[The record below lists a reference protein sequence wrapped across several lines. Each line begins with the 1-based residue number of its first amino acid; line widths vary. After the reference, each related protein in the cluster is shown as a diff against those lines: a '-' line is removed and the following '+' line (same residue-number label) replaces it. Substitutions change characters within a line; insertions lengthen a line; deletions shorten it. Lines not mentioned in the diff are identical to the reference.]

1 MTVYAYSR
9 VSTDDQTTDNQIL
22 EVVQAGYQ
30 VAPGCFFADVGV
42 SGSVP
47 ASERPQWAVMLPK
60 LASGD
65 VLVVSKIDR
74 LGRNAVDI
82 LSTVDLMSEKGVKV
96 NVLQLGGIDLTS
108 SSGRMMLTMLSAMAE
123 FERSLIVERTKAG
136 LERAKAE
143 GKTLGAKPKD
153 RDEVYVLFT
162 KGTSNSEISRITG
175 ISRPTLIKWRK
186 EWEEQ
191 QASD

>member
-30 VAPGCFFADVGV
+30 VAPECCFADVGV

-60 LASGD
+60 MVAGD
-65 VLVVSKIDR
+65 VLVVSKI
-74 LGRNAVDI
+74 
-82 LSTVDLMSEKGVKV
+82 
-96 NVLQLGGIDLTS
+96 
-108 SSGRMMLTMLSAMAE
+108 
-123 FERSLIVERTKAG
+123 ERTKAG

-143 GKTLGAKPKD
+143 GQTLGAKPKD
-153 RDEVYVLFT
+153 RDEVYELFT